1 MDFNLESLRVGQA
14 ISCCV
19 NKDGDL
25 KYYVDGKDPGYL
37 AWTGVPTDRPLWGF
51 ADIYGLARKIKSE
64 FLCGEFACMFALVR
78 LLCFCLV
85 LFPSSPSLLT
95 RSPFPFQMR

>member
-19 NKDGDL
+19 NKEGEL
-25 KYYVDGKDPGYL
+25 KYHVDGKDPGYL
-37 AWTGVPTDRPLWGF
+37 GWTGLPTDRPLWGF

-64 FLCGEFACMFALVR
+64 FLCGKFACMFSFR
-78 LLCFCLV
+78 LYVFFFCVLC
-85 LFPSSPSLLT
+85 
-95 RSPFPFQMR
+95 